1 MVAREWPLGLRA
13 LCFVVLFHDTV
24 CCASIVELL
33 VIYMSAQS
41 RGHSMKASSLGRKK
55 VASLCLHFCWDKGDI
70 RHVG

>member
-1 MVAREWPLGLRA
+1 MAVRVESPV
-13 LCFVVLFHDTV
+13 LCGSVPCPHDTV

>member
-1 MVAREWPLGLRA
+1 MLTAIRWGGGGQRMAVRVESPV
-13 LCFVVLFHDTV
+13 LCGSVPCPHDTV

-55 VASLCLHFCWDKGDI
+55 VASPWTA
-70 RHVG
+70 